1 MKMKVLKSVLV
12 LLMVGFT
19 MFAYAQNKPINVKSS
34 TIEWKGS
41 KVIAGSHVGSLQFKS
56 GSVVLDS
63 KGNLKGGSFEV
74 DMTTVMVKDLEA
86 GKGKEK
92 LEGHLK
98 SDDFFS
104 VEKFPVA
111 KLKITKIKSLKNGKY
126 EATADLT
133 IKGITKSITFP
144 VSFTGKKGEAKVTV
158 DRTQFDIRYGS
169 DSFFDNLGDKAISN
183 NFELDIIVYI

>member
-1 MKMKVLKSVLV
+1 MKVMKSVLV
-12 LLMVGFT
+12 MLMVGIT
-19 MFAYAQNKPINVKSS
+19 MFGYAQNKPINVSS
-34 TIEWKGS
+34 SSIAWKGS
-41 KVIAGSHVGSLQFKS
+41 KVIGGSHDGSLKFKS
-56 GSVVLDS
+56 GTVNLDS
-63 KGNLKGGSFEV
+63 KGNFKGGTFEV
-74 DMTTVMVKDLEA
+74 DMTSILVKDLEA

-98 SDDFFS
+98 SDDFFG
-104 VEKFPVA
+104 VEKFPVS

-133 IKGITKSITFP
+133 IKGITKSIKFP
-144 VSFTGKKGEAKVTV
+144 LSFSGKKGEAKVTI

-183 NFELDIIVYI
+183 NFELDIVVFI